1 MPNPLSEPLLEKG
14 GCCGPLSQANEDH
27 GDALL
32 WQQTRLVPSLHIGL
46 GLTIFALCSL
56 AFGTT
61 TLVLD
66 ALFAPLPLSGL
77 PLGLRIF
84 SLVLSAL
91 TTLLAALMLR
101 ADRAECALP
110 IRLGRTVALSFLA
123 SAGAIGYALLFE
135 RDMVLSGGGA
145 QAGVIGE
152 LASTACLAWCVALG
166 CVSTPP
172 SPLRLLPILTRTHS
186 FSVLLLVWNI
196 AHSYALGDE
205 EGDEGCI
212 DDDAEAAE
220 GSDETPPVL
229 LDEAALLQMAE
240 ESAARAVRSV
250 EGAPRVRPSRAL
262 RDLSVRHPLIL
273 CGIGLLAFAATTA
286 GFTGARVVGSAL
298 TYSTTPPSA
307 DPSAVSTADM
317 NSLYAAVV
325 WDGLPIP
332 DGFVPPQ
339 NGWAAPPAQ
348 EEAED
353 LQDVNSLLLTIV
365 TLFVGFLVLREEQR
379 ACAVPPS
386 EAGLRAASVL
396 GSGTAVFSL
405 AYISFSPGGS
415 HLASSICTA
424 VFSILLLSWN
434 AVRMLTLPAEE
445 EEEVDEEA
453 LPAVEKGEEKDAAL
467 LQSEAASLTE

>member
-1 MPNPLSEPLLEKG
+1 M
-14 GCCGPLSQANEDH
+14 
-27 GDALL
+27 
-32 WQQTRLVPSLHIGL
+32 
-46 GLTIFALCSL
+46 
-56 AFGTT
+56 
-61 TLVLD
+61 
-66 ALFAPLPLSGL
+66 
-77 PLGLRIF
+77 
-84 SLVLSAL
+84 
-91 TTLLAALMLR
+91 
-101 ADRAECALP
+101 
-110 IRLGRTVALSFLA
+110 
-123 SAGAIGYALLFE
+123 
-135 RDMVLSGGGA
+135 
-145 QAGVIGE
+145 
-152 LASTACLAWCVALG
+152 
-166 CVSTPP
+166 
-172 SPLRLLPILTRTHS
+172 
-186 FSVLLLVWNI
+186 LLLVWNI

-212 DDDAEAAE
+212 EDDAEAAE
-220 GSDETPPVL
+220 RSDEMPPVL

-307 DPSAVSTADM
+307 DSVNSTADM

-353 LQDVNSLLLTIV
+353 LQTVNSLLLTIV

-379 ACAVPPS
+379 ACAVPPA

-415 HLASSICTA
+415 ELASSISTA

-434 AVRMLTLPAEE
+434 AVRMLTLPAEEE

-467 LQSEAASLTE
+467 LQSEAASQTE